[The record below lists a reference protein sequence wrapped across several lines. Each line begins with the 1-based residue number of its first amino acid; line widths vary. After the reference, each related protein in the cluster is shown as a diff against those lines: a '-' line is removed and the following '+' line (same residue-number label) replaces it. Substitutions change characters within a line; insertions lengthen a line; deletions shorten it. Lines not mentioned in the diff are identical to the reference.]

1 MEVEKDK
8 SREETSNESKK
19 KKQKTTL
26 HHQIKYGTKKED
38 LKKKTSAKKQVSHS
52 IQRITHCHDKASR
65 KWQGHEK
72 S

>member
-19 KKQKTTL
+19 MNQKTTL

-52 IQRITHCHDKASR
+52 IQC
-65 KWQGHEK
+65 GHPLSNRQSQQEMGGP
-72 S
+72 

>member
-1 MEVEKDK
+1 MEVLKDK

-19 KKQKTTL
+19 MKQKTTL

-52 IQRITHCHDKASR
+52 IQRIHPLS
-65 KWQGHEK
+65 
-72 S
+72 